1 MAIAQHPEQ
10 GECVSAAGEARTRF
24 SSPQEE
30 ALLSIL
36 RSADCLQRNFQQ
48 RLKPYGLTSTQ
59 YNVLRILRGAEPDG
73 LACSSIGRMMIT
85 AEPDITRLLG
95 RLKAHKLVRQE
106 RDKHD
111 RRVVW
116 TFISEQGL
124 DTLAA
129 LDGMVE
135 QAPRELLGELNCT
148 EVAELIRLLD
158 KARCCSTGA
167 NPSSL
172 SSSSRLSGT
181 KASLSGKPS
190 LPHFAG

>member
-1 MAIAQHPEQ
+1 MATSQNHEQ
-10 GECVSAAGEARTRF
+10 AHRVPAAPAATPRF

-48 RLKPYGLTSTQ
+48 RLKPHGLTATQ
-59 YNVLRILRGAEPDG
+59 YNVLRILRGANPNG
-73 LACSSIGRMMIT
+73 LTCSSIGRMMIT
-85 AEPDITRLLG
+85 AEPDITRLLA

-106 RDKHD
+106 RDQHD

-116 TFISEQGL
+116 TYISEQGL
-124 DTLAA
+124 ETLAA

-135 QAPRELLGELNCT
+135 QAPRELLGQLNCT

-158 KARCCSTGA
+158 KAQCCSVGLHSGA
-167 NPSSL
+167 A
-172 SSSSRLSGT
+172 T
-181 KASLSGKPS
+181 ASPSGKPS
-190 LPHFAG
+190 LPHLSE